1 MFIYG
6 CFFSQTV
13 PAHPS
18 GKGRLGARYV
28 LRSNEEVVG
37 NWDVTNWDVTN
48 WDVTNWDVTNWDV
61 TNWDVT
67 KYQRK
72 DVDRSGKNDQHVMTL
87 SVGTNTLFRNVCH
100 VLPTDANQQPSIPT
114 TFNYTAAR
122 GWNLARKRFVDTE
135 LIL

>member
-37 NWDVTNWDVTN
+37 
-48 WDVTNWDVTNWDV
+48 NWDV